1 MRREHPAGGNDKRTE
16 RTASRLVVRCA
27 GYEVRCQGCRADWV
41 MVWRRPSRRA
51 KAPSMFSTPWRPR
64 RGLTARPV
72 RSKTRMCFLAV
83 KSASGAGAACAR
95 SYEFY
100 SLSPASRAFAFGAV
114 SNDAHRV
121 SLLPGAPRVPQS
133 TACAQRSDSRPRCVK
148 SPRASSSLESAR
160 STDGFSCS
168 GLPSASA
175 WPPRRSAAPI

>member
-1 MRREHPAGGNDKRTE
+1 MTRAPEPVRREHQAGGNDKGEE

-51 KAPSMFSTPWRPR
+51 RAPSMFSTPWRPR

-72 RSKTRMCFLAV
+72 RSKTRMCFLVV
-83 KSASGAGAACAR
+83 KSASGACAACAR

-100 SLSPASRAFAFGAV
+100 SLSPASRAFASGAV

-121 SLLPGAPRVPQS
+121 SLLPGA
-133 TACAQRSDSRPRCVK
+133 
-148 SPRASSSLESAR
+148 
-160 STDGFSCS
+160 
-168 GLPSASA
+168 ASA
-175 WPPRRSAAPI
+175 PQTKGTPAALHRQAALRQISTRQFVS